1 MTKNKVRRSVAAL
14 LCVACVVLL
23 VLGGLNLP
31 KKSNAKGE
39 AILENLR
46 VRMLLNVTGAGV
58 VESYVNIAKQEA
70 QAKAKAEGGGMKA
83 IREAVQKAEE
93 DTGPSMKT
101 RNLPRALW
109 HRRSWLP
116 QRMLITR
123 R

>member
-58 VESYVNIAKQEA
+58 VDSYVNIA
-70 QAKAKAEGGGMKA
+70 
-83 IREAVQKAEE
+83 
-93 DTGPSMKT
+93 
-101 RNLPRALW
+101 
-109 HRRSWLP
+109 
-116 QRMLITR
+116 
-123 R
+123 